1 MSEILNLYLVP
12 ILASI
17 SFIAVVILISLS
29 IRYDGI
35 FKNILSRNE
44 ERNQEPTHTTNGA
57 FHQSDKPLE
66 NEIIENVD
74 EIKKQLKM
82 LQVEREI
89 VGYALTHLYEAE
101 ADGKI
106 VENDR
111 LRLVERY
118 KSEMNCL
125 NSVIEK
131 KQMVIRL
138 HDLEKTRS
146 TLVELFHSKIDEI
159 SNNIEAMKT
168 HLGIPSTTRI
178 MSKEII
184 PASAIRAEK
193 TTQKNDNQTKQTK
206 SEAQEKLEAVQD
218 EVLKILERLEQIETE
233 G

>member
-1 MSEILNLYLVP
+1 M
-12 ILASI
+12 
-17 SFIAVVILISLS
+17 
-29 IRYDGI
+29 
-35 FKNILSRNE
+35 SRNE
-44 ERNQEPTHTTNGA
+44 ERNQEFTHTTNGDIR
-57 FHQSDKPLE
+57 QSDKPLE

-74 EIKKQLKM
+74 EIKKKLQM

-106 VENDR
+106 VEKDR

-118 KSEMNCL
+118 KSEMNRL

-146 TLVELFHSKIDEI
+146 TLVEMFHSKIDEI
-159 SNNIEAMKT
+159 STNIEAMKT
-168 HLGIPSTTRI
+168 HLGIPSTTQI
-178 MSKEII
+178 TSKEKI
-184 PASAIRAEK
+184 PAPAIRAEK
-193 TTQKNDNQTKQTK
+193 TTQKNDGQTKQTK